1 MSLDIASPNLSE
13 RDGGDP
19 NVEYILQSLSKLQLG
34 PPTTAVGD
42 SAALGA
48 SENMT
53 DTKGSP
59 DQNVIPTP
67 PLDVSDNS
75 DILVAMATTPGKQMN
90 IFHKLLLRYQY
101 CHTIFL
107 HAVVM

>member
-1 MSLDIASPNLSE
+1 ME
-13 RDGGDP
+13 H
-19 NVEYILQSLSKLQLG
+19 ILLSLSKLQLG
-34 PPTTAVGD
+34 PPAVAGGD

-67 PLDVSDNS
+67 ALDVSDNS
-75 DILVAMATTPGKQMN
+75 DILVAMATTPGKNMN
-90 IFHKLLLRYQY
+90 IFLKLLLGYQY
-101 CHTIFL
+101 CHTIFSRL
-107 HAVVM
+107 